1 RRARPRGS
9 ELSCLRASWP
19 PRGRWRST
27 VRRPSGRGAGAERR
41 HHARPRLVLR
51 PRPGVL
57 PPAPTLALLHS
68 ATLADPCGGKRRLDL
83 RGRGTGCFYTA
94 LTWRTGTSH
103 LTLAATAGE
112 EWAGG
117 RAGLAI
123 SR

>member
-1 RRARPRGS
+1 MSLAEPSRQS
-9 ELSCLRASWP
+9 YELA
-19 PRGRWRST
+19 
-27 VRRPSGRGAGAERR
+27 
-41 HHARPRLVLR
+41 
-51 PRPGVL
+51 
-57 PPAPTLALLHS
+57 AP
-68 ATLADPCGGKRRLDL
+68 
-83 RGRGTGCFYTA
+83 CFYTA